1 VQVFTLTGRARLTV
15 APSVAVVSRFLAD
28 DHADEMMS
36 GCLDAFGRPNDP
48 IAQGHGV
55 TGMAAQFKGDLD
67 GQVTALP
74 HFWEHTVGSGHATL
88 GLRADW
94 QAQLKRAHDE
104 LGMRHVR
111 FHGILCDDMG
121 TLIDQSGELIYSFF
135 NADQIFDYLLSIGM
149 KPFVEL
155 SFMPSCLSSS
165 DQIQFHYRANVSPPR
180 DLSQWSVL
188 INKIVTHWVERYGLH
203 EVRSWFFEVWN
214 EPNLTAF
221 GSGKQEDYFPLY
233 RYTVTAIKSV
243 DSALQVG
250 GPATADNA
258 WIEDFLTFC
267 KTNALPVDFISTHHY
282 PTDSFGKPGDDT
294 ETQLADST
302 RSILR
307 EEALQVRQQ
316 AGELPVYYTEWC
328 TSSNPRDPMHDDP
341 YAAAF
346 IVKTVLEQNGL
357 VQGYSYWTFS
367 DIFEENYFPSVPFQG
382 GFGLLNIHGIAKPA
396 YRAYQLLHGL
406 GTESMPVE
414 GAHATVD
421 AWLVRDGTA
430 ATIVLNNFALPRHPI
445 ATETVTFSLKGTSS
459 IESATIERIDLEH
472 ANAKRHWEQM
482 GKPEYLSP
490 AMVATLNKASEL
502 TVETLPITMKDGCA
516 VFEVELPPQAV
527 ATIRFHWH

>member
-1 VQVFTLTGRARLTV
+1 MTATF
-15 APSVAVVSRFLAD
+15 
-28 DHADEMMS
+28 
-36 GCLDAFGRPNDP
+36 
-48 IAQGHGV
+48 I
-55 TGMAAQFKGDLD
+55 GDL
-67 GQVTALP
+67 GGPATALP

-88 GLRADW
+88 ALRADW
-94 QAQLKRAHDE
+94 QGQLKRAHDE

-121 TLIDQSGELIYSFF
+121 TLIDQSDQFIYSFF
-135 NADQIFDYLLSIGM
+135 NADQIFDFLLSIGM

-165 DQIQFHYRANVSPPR
+165 GQTQFHYRANVSPPR
-180 DLSQWSVL
+180 DLAQWSVL
-188 INKIVTHWVERYGLH
+188 IGKIVGHWVERYGLD
-203 EVRSWFFEVWN
+203 EVRQWLFEVWN

-233 RYTVTAIKSV
+233 RYTVEAIKTV
-243 DSALQVG
+243 DSQLKVG

-258 WIEDFLTFC
+258 WVDDFLAFC
-267 KTNALPVDFISTHHY
+267 KKNALPVDFISTHHY

-294 ETQLADST
+294 ETQLADSK
-302 RSILR
+302 RSVLR
-307 EEALQVRQQ
+307 DEAREVRRQ
-316 AGELPVYYTEWC
+316 AGDLPVYYTEWC

-406 GTESMPVE
+406 GTELMPLE
-414 GAHATVD
+414 GQHDTVD
-421 AWLVRDGTA
+421 AWLVRDGKS
-430 ATIVLNNFALPRHPI
+430 ATLVLNNFALPRHPI
-445 ATETVTFSLKGTSS
+445 ATERVTFTLKGIKTVT
-459 IESATIERIDLEH
+459 SATIRRIDLEH
-472 ANAKRHWEQM
+472 ANAKRRWEQM
-482 GKPEYLSP
+482 GKPEYLS
-490 AMVATLNKASEL
+490 ATMVTELNEVSQLQTETLNVSKLDGE
-502 TVETLPITMKDGCA
+502 TVI
-516 VFEVELPPQAV
+516 EVEMPPQAV
-527 ATIRFHWH
+527 AAIHFEWQ